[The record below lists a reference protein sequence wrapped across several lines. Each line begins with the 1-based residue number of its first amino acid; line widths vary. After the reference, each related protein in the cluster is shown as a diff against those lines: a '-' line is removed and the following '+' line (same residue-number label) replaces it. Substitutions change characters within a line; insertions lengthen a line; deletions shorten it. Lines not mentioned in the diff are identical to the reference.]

1 MSKAQHQKQNQIKQA
16 RLEIVAQLYKRGW
29 SLRKIQAE
37 VMRRLDLPTY
47 SLNTVHRDI
56 RCLLDEWR
64 ESRLDDMDDALQ
76 LELARIDDTVREL
89 WEQWEKSK
97 EDYTRTQM
105 KRRGTPASRNQNGQT
120 VQHQE
125 GQNQNPD
132 RIRTLLV
139 EEKTQNVVGLGNP
152 SYIAEIRQQLAER
165 RKLLGL
171 YAPEK
176 KDIQGSMSFASFLME
191 SGALDDAEREAGVL
205 NGENDPI

>member
-29 SLRKIQAE
+29 TQRKIQAE
-37 VMRRLDLPTY
+37 VMRRLDIPTY

-76 LELARIDDTVREL
+76 LELSRIDDTVREL

-105 KRRGTPASRNQNGQT
+105 KRRGMPASRNQNGQT
-120 VQHQE
+120 VQNQE
-125 GQNQNPD
+125 GQNQNND
-132 RIRTLLV
+132 RIRTLVV

-191 SGALDDAEREAGVL
+191 SGALDEAEREAEGIDV
-205 NGENDPI
+205 